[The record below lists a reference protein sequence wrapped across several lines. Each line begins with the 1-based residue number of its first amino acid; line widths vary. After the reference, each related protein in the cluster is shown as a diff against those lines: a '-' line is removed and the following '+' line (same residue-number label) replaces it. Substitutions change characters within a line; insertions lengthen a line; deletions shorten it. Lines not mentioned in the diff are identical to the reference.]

1 MIAVI
6 DDRGRQYRAQAG
18 ERLTLDRLDAEVG
31 ATLER
36 SVLLT
41 ADGDNHQIGT
51 PTVAGVTATL
61 KVLAPSRGKK
71 GTYGFFR
78 RRKDSRRRVGFRHD
92 HTTVEVV
99 SIG

>member
-6 DDRGRQYRAQAG
+6 DDRGRQYRTQAG

-31 ATLER
+31 STLER
-36 SVLLT
+36 SVLVT
-41 ADGDNHQIGT
+41 ADGDQQQIGT

-61 KVLAPSRGKK
+61 KVLSHGRGKK
-71 GTYGFFR
+71 GVAGVFR
-78 RRKDSRRRVGFRHD
+78 KRKDSRRRVGYRHEQ
-92 HTTVEVV
+92 TTVEVV